1 MNIQS
6 IKSTNIG
13 LTEAIKNY
21 CLKRLGELDRLLS
34 NFGQP
39 QDARVEIGK
48 ITNHHKKGN
57 IFRFEINLKVPG
69 RLLRAEYESDD
80 LYKSIDS
87 GKDEMERQ
95 IRELKEKL

>member
-69 RLLRAEYESDD
+69 RFFALNMNLMIYINQ
-80 LYKSIDS
+80 LIQ
-87 GKDEMERQ
+87 GKMKWRDRYGN
-95 IRELKEKL
+95 